1 MAILFSKNLDFK
13 IHNYISDPEGNYI
26 ICDMSVEDNKFTLI
40 NLYGPNK
47 DTPLFFEN
55 IINIAET
62 IGNTS
67 LIICG
72 DFNTVQDEKLDYC
85 NYKCINNKKSHEK
98 ILEIK
103 ESYNLYDPFRETYP
117 SLKRYTWRKNHY

>member
-13 IHNYISDPEGNYI
+13 IHNHISDPERNYI
-26 ICDMSVEDNKFTLI
+26 ICDVSVEDNKFTLI

-47 DTPLFFEN
+47 DTPLFSEN

-72 DFNTVQDEKLDYC
+72 DFNTVQDEKVDYC
-85 NYKCINNKKSHEK
+85 NYKCM
-98 ILEIK
+98 
-103 ESYNLYDPFRETYP
+103 Y
-117 SLKRYTWRKNHY
+117 